1 MWRIY
6 GFIVNE
12 MYPAV
17 YNLHLH
23 LEDQHQVT
31 FRSNDDLINV
41 LNSDRSAK
49 SMLTE
54 FFALNR
60 VDENARTLLYKEF
73 PEFYVWS
80 QQYKEWTCRK
90 KKTVIDLRTVDG
102 VVAPTF
108 RDAATMHGLLQRD
121 NSLEDCLY
129 EASLY
134 QMPSTEDSMFNVR
147 RQVLRSISFTLESM
161 GKDINSFYLLDDNIC
176 FDEDQ
181 FESREID
188 DELAVE
194 IPTEDIAVSEALNSE
209 QRYAYN
215 SVLGKTFLYKT
226 LLAAVR
232 SRKLV
237 ALATASS
244 GIVASILPGGRTA
257 HSRFKIPLDTDEH
270 SMCRVSKQSALA
282 KLLRVAKLIIWDEA
296 PMSRKQHIEALDKM
310 LRDINDSELTFG
322 GKVVVFCGDFRQVLP
337 VVRKGT
343 RQQQVDSNLV
353 SSYLWP
359 TLIKLHL
366 TENMRARLDPVFSE
380 YLLELGNGMPPITVD
395 ETIKIP
401 DGMLVP
407 YEDDCTSLNHLID
420 AVFHDIHGYSIN
432 ISAMTNRA
440 ILTPKN
446 SYVEE
451 INALLIHRFP
461 GELRRYYSFDEAIDA
476 SEQSVMED
484 FLNTLTPNGLPPHE
498 LLLKI
503 NCPIILLRN
512 INPLEGLCNGT
523 RLICRAFDRNV
534 IDAEIAVGH
543 HRGKRG
549 NRVQAT
555 MFDKDIDSRDDTLHI
570 FWSYYISN
578 AYVRPLDPSLNPIS
592 LTMWGQFVQDE
603 CKKISEIIGSKPVIL
618 GTRIRV
624 GSYNGL
630 SLSSRLKSKFMINP
644 ALPEATSLQEWA
656 VINDLLL
663 ERIIAKCLTY
673 PSTSLSS
680 VDIREI
686 IKNCDVAEFIKS
698 LQPMQEHL
706 PYIENLVAE
715 VSQKEWMIELLADPN
730 RLNQQE
736 HKNFNIVSI
745 DAVQDD
751 TK

>member
-1 MWRIY
+1 
-6 GFIVNE
+6 
-12 MYPAV
+12 
-17 YNLHLH
+17 
-23 LEDQHQVT
+23 
-31 FRSNDDLINV
+31 
-41 LNSDRSAK
+41 
-49 SMLTE
+49 
-54 FFALNR
+54 
-60 VDENARTLLYKEF
+60 
-73 PEFYVWS
+73 
-80 QQYKEWTCRK
+80 
-90 KKTVIDLRTVDG
+90 
-102 VVAPTF
+102 
-108 RDAATMHGLLQRD
+108 
-121 NSLEDCLY
+121 
-129 EASLY
+129 
-134 QMPSTEDSMFNVR
+134 
-147 RQVLRSISFTLESM
+147 
-161 GKDINSFYLLDDNIC
+161 
-176 FDEDQ
+176 
-181 FESREID
+181 
-188 DELAVE
+188 
-194 IPTEDIAVSEALNSE
+194 
-209 QRYAYN
+209 
-215 SVLGKTFLYKT
+215 
-226 LLAAVR
+226 
-232 SRKLV
+232 
-237 ALATASS
+237 
-244 GIVASILPGGRTA
+244 
-257 HSRFKIPLDTDEH
+257 
-270 SMCRVSKQSALA
+270 
-282 KLLRVAKLIIWDEA
+282 
-296 PMSRKQHIEALDKM
+296 
-310 LRDINDSELTFG
+310 
-322 GKVVVFCGDFRQVLP
+322 
-337 VVRKGT
+337 
-343 RQQQVDSNLV
+343 
-353 SSYLWP
+353 
-359 TLIKLHL
+359 
-366 TENMRARLDPVFSE
+366 MRARLDPVFSE
-380 YLLELGNGMPPITVD
+380 YVLELGNGMPPITVD

-432 ISAMTNRA
+432 ISAMMNRA

-446 SYVEE
+446 IYVDE

-503 NCPIILLRN
+503 NCPIMLLRN
-512 INPLEGLCNGT
+512 INPSEGLCNGT

-543 HRGKRG
+543 HRGKRVFIPRIPFLPNVDENSALKMRTIYTSIKDITPNTRNWKMKMIVADKSPKRTGQRSPVKYQSLTLIDPEG

-570 FWSYYISN
+570 FQSYYISN
-578 AYVRPLDPSLNPIS
+578 AYVRPLDPRYRIETHEYQWILNSRTIIEEVLKDEEQLELPKYQLIPFNEFDAYKNSIAEIDVLAVAIHIKPCREITSAHGPTTIQEIYVIDQSLNPIS

-630 SLSSRLKSKFMINP
+630 SLSSRPKSKFMINP
-644 ALPEATSLQEWA
+644 ALPEATSLQQWA

-680 VDIREI
+680 VGIREI

-698 LQPMQEHL
+698 LQPMQKAKFWIKAKIIVVDLRQIFYYMSCIGCNKGTGYDYNDTFLCYHCKHQSISQPRCRAYVELDDGTGRLSAIMFGEVVEQTFGCSAVELMNHTGDEHL

-730 RLNQQE
+730 RLNQQQ
-736 HKNFNIVSI
+736 HKNFNVVSV